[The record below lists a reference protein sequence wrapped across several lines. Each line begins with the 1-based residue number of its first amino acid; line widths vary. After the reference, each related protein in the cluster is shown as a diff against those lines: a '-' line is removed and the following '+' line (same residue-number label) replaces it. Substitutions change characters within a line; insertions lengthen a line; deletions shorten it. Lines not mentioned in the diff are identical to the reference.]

1 MVKKQKINQEDY
13 DYNTVLLNTI
23 EKENIINEYFTIC
36 PECSSSIEILSFKE
50 ENNTNFIEFRCI
62 KKDKKFTMPIEEYLK
77 QVKKKNEKSI
87 NDLKDKCQ
95 IHLNCNYVG
104 YCEDCKC
111 HLCNECLKTRIHINH
126 KKNNI
131 IEIKPIDKELKIVE
145 KVISDYK
152 VELKKLHE
160 EKKIKERELNEEL
173 KLSKIKENN
182 LLKKE
187 IHI

>member
-77 QVKKKNEKSI
+77 QVKKQNEKSI

-131 IEIKPIDKELKIVE
+131 IEINPTKKELNIIKE
-145 KVISDYK
+145 VIKYY
-152 VELKKLHE
+152 
-160 EKKIKERELNEEL
+160 KIKLINIKNE
-173 KLSKIKENN
+173 KR
-182 LLKKE
+182 KKNKRNRRQ
-187 IHI
+187 INYCKNK